1 MLNICA
7 CTLHDVLDY
16 LQCNFGKGRYHSEA
30 VYKTFY
36 KTGSTQFEYA
46 KEFAHNHSL
55 AENIR
60 SRLQIPP
67 IKIVARKQ
75 SKAAEKI
82 TFRLV
87 DGHHI
92 ESVILFYPRRITLCI
107 SSQVGCR
114 WACRFCSTGTMGFH
128 RNLTVSEI
136 VWQVYAAIHILKIP
150 VRNVVFMGMGE
161 PLDTGNI
168 LTKAIEVMAEQ
179 RGLDIAPKNITV
191 STAGHI
197 DGLKA
202 LYAQKFP
209 NLRIA
214 LSLHSCINTT
224 RSWLMPVN
232 KVYPLDELRRFLEN
246 HQFKKG
252 EEIFAEYLLIT
263 GVNDSIEH
271 ADALIGFLENIPSR
285 INLIPFNESKN
296 YFPLS
301 PTTAEDT
308 ALFAQRVEK
317 GGRRVL
323 IRDSRGQGIQAA
335 CGQLLPTKDTL

>member
-1 MLNICA
+1 MCA
-7 CTLHDVLDY
+7 CTLHDVVDY

-30 VYKTFY
+30 VYKMFY
-36 KTGSTQFEYA
+36 KTGSTQFECA
-46 KEFAHNHSL
+46 QEFAHNHTL
-55 AENIR
+55 AKSIR
-60 SRLQIPP
+60 SRLQIPS
-67 IKIVARKQ
+67 IEIVARKQ

-92 ESVILFYPRRITLCI
+92 ESVILFYPGRITLCI

-114 WACRFCSTGTMGFH
+114 WACRFCSTGTMGLY

-136 VWQVYAAIHILKIP
+136 IWQVYAAIHILKIP

-161 PLDTGNI
+161 PLDTGHI

-197 DGLKA
+197 DGLKS
-202 LYAQKFP
+202 LYAQNFP

-224 RSWLMPVN
+224 RSWLMPIN
-232 KVYPLDELRRFLEN
+232 RVYPLDKLREFFEN

-252 EEIFAEYLLIT
+252 EEIFVEYLLIT
-263 GVNDSIEH
+263 GVNDSA
-271 ADALIGFLENIPSR
+271 ADAAALSDFLKKIPSR

-301 PTTAEDT
+301 STTREDII
-308 ALFAQRVEK
+308 LFAQRLENC
-317 GGRRVL
+317 GRRVL